1 MSSQMLHDK
10 HKFWGLAA
18 TNMPSLACLV
28 ASHVWHHRPGLC
40 KEDVRHQR
48 HHVVRVLLSGRQHF
62 DARPVSDDAEVGRK
76 QLQLVED
83 ARARARGDEP
93 RVAGAEEPFCGPG
106 SAGPIS
112 SDSGVTPNLN
122 RSAQCCRLFL

>member
-83 ARARARGDEP
+83 ARARAR
-93 RVAGAEEPFCGPG
+93 VAMNPVWLEQKSHFVGLDLPVRSHLILVSP
-106 SAGPIS
+106 PI
-112 SDSGVTPNLN
+112 
-122 RSAQCCRLFL
+122 